1 MNALNISVIDEYQ
14 SDSHTSYPRTDGS
27 VDSNDARSVV
37 DTLSQYITDIERQNT
52 THSGD
57 NSQSVMSQD
66 TVTEMDVVTEPRTE
80 PHAEG
85 EISPAVQKD
94 KKGKICS
101 Y

>member
-14 SDSHTSYPRTDGS
+14 SNSSTSYPRTDDS
-27 VDSNDARSVV
+27 VDSHDAHPVV
-37 DTLSQYITDIERQNT
+37 NTQSHYSTDIERQNT

-94 KKGKICS
+94 NKSKICC

>member
-1 MNALNISVIDEYQ
+1 MNSFTISVIDEHQ

-27 VDSNDARSVV
+27 VDSHDAHPVV
-37 DTLSQYITDIERQNT
+37 DTLSQCSTDIDRQNT
-52 THSGD
+52 RHSED

-66 TVTEMDVVTEPRTE
+66 TVTEMNVVTEPRTE

-94 KKGKICS
+94 NKSKICS

>member
-1 MNALNISVIDEYQ
+1 MNDFNISVIDEHQ
-14 SDSHTSYPRTDGS
+14 SDSRTSYPRTNGS
-27 VDSNDARSVV
+27 VDSHDAHPVV
-37 DTLSQYITDIERQNT
+37 NRESPYSADIESQNT
-52 THSGD
+52 TNSGD

-66 TVTEMDVVTEPRTE
+66 TVTEMNVVTEPRTE

-94 KKGKICS
+94 NKSKICS